1 MLFFHSFFACQF
13 FVFQGLNPEFFFTDM
28 TLTKTIHVDMHTLVA
43 RDGGL

>member
-13 FVFQGLNPEFFFTDM
+13 FVFQGLKPELFFTDM
-28 TLTKTIHVDMHTLVA
+28 TLTKTIHEHTLVA